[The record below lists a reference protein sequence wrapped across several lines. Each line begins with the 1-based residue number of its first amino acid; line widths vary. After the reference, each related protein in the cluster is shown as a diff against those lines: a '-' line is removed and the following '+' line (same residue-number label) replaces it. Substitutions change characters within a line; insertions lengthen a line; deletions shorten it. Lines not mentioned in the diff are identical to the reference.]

1 MWLECAIETF
11 PSESTTASIEL
22 LAMTE
27 MSHVFCVRF
36 ITYDTPEKQ
45 MGSNKFKV
53 ASIVMF
59 FFWQHTC
66 TEVVYN
72 HCFAHFVREAAEL
85 SIVIK
90 GDLQKNMIK
99 TVSTLVS

>member
-59 FFWQHTC
+59 FFFG
-66 TEVVYN
+66 N
-72 HCFAHFVREAAEL
+72 
-85 SIVIK
+85 
-90 GDLQKNMIK
+90 
-99 TVSTLVS
+99 TLVLKSFTIIVLPISFEKRLS